1 MKRAQ
6 GKSEDMNTGPSQSE
20 KQSTLEFIG
29 RAFRYRNYR
38 LYFGG
43 QGVSLIGT
51 WMQQIAM
58 SWLVY
63 RLTDSAFFLGLIGF
77 TGQAPIFFLTSFAG
91 VFIDRI
97 HRRNLLIITQTLATI
112 QASLLAFLTL
122 SGHIRV
128 WHLVLLS
135 LFLGSINAFDLPAR
149 QSFVIE
155 MVVNKKDLG
164 NAIAFNSFMFNSA
177 RLIGPSIAGLVVSAI
192 GEGPCFLLNAV
203 SFLAIIATLLAMK
216 IPNRKSDTKPATL
229 FQGFREG
236 YRYALG
242 FPPIRYVLLLLALTS
257 LVGLP
262 YMVLMPIFA
271 RDILHGG
278 PHTLGF
284 LMGASGVGALI
295 GALYLASRKSVLGL
309 GRLIVIASSVFGAG
323 LIAFSFSRSFPVS
336 LFILLFT
343 GFGMIIQMASSNT
356 ILQTIVDEDKRGRV
370 MSFYTMAFGGMV
382 PFGSII
388 AGSLASRIGAPN
400 TLIIGGIICI
410 IGSLF
415 FLKKLPLIRQAVRPL
430 YIKMGIIR
438 EAPVDLQRGVS

>member
-1 MKRAQ
+1 
-6 GKSEDMNTGPSQSE
+6 MNTGSSSD
-20 KQSTLEFIG
+20 KQSTFGFMG

-63 RLTDSAFFLGLIGF
+63 RLTNSAFYLGLIGF
-77 TGQAPIFFLTSFAG
+77 TGMAPMFFLTSFAG
-91 VFIDRI
+91 VFIDRM
-97 HRRNLLIITQTLATI
+97 HRRNLLIITQILATI

-122 SGHIRV
+122 SGHIQV

-135 LFLGSINAFDLPAR
+135 LFLGSINAFDMPAR

-155 MVVNKKDLG
+155 IVENKEDLG
-164 NAIAFNSFMFNSA
+164 NAIALNSFMFNSA
-177 RLIGPSIAGLVVSAI
+177 RLVGPSIAGLLVAAI

-203 SFLAIIATLLAMK
+203 SFLAIIGTLLAMR
-216 IPNRKSDTKPATL
+216 IPRRKSETASASL
-229 FQGFREG
+229 FHGFKEG
-236 YRYALG
+236 YRYVLG

-257 LVGLP
+257 LVGMP
-262 YMVLMPIFA
+262 YMVLMPILA

-284 LMGASGVGALI
+284 LMGASGVGALV

-309 GRLIVIASSVFGAG
+309 ERLIVIASSIFGAG
-323 LIAFSFSRSFPVS
+323 LIVFSFSRYLPLS
-336 LFILLFT
+336 LFILLFA

-356 ILQTIVDEDKRGRV
+356 ILQTITDEDKRGRV
-370 MSFYTMAFGGMV
+370 MSFYTMAFGGTA
-382 PFGSII
+382 PFGSIM
-388 AGSLASRIGAPN
+388 AGSLASRIGAPH
-400 TLIIGGIICI
+400 TVIIGGTICI

-415 FLKKLPLIRQAVRPL
+415 FLKKLPLIRQSARPI
-430 YIKMGIIR
+430 YIKMGIIQ
-438 EAPVDLQRGVS
+438 EMPVEPK

>member
-1 MKRAQ
+1 MQRR
-6 GKSEDMNTGPSQSE
+6 SEDMNPGLSQAE
-20 KQSTLEFIG
+20 KQSTFEFIG

-38 LYFGG
+38 LFFGG

-63 RLTDSAFFLGLIGF
+63 RLTDSAFYLGLIGF

-91 VFIDRI
+91 VFVDRI

-112 QASLLAFLTL
+112 QASLLAFLTI
-122 SGHIRV
+122 SGHIQV

-135 LFLGSINAFDLPAR
+135 LFLGCINAFDIPTR
-149 QSFVIE
+149 QSFVVE
-155 MVVNKKDLG
+155 MVEDKKDLG
-164 NAIAFNSFMFNSA
+164 NAIALNSFMFNGA
-177 RLIGPSIAGLVVSAI
+177 RLVGPSIAGLVVSTI
-192 GEGPCFLLNAV
+192 GEGPCFFINAV
-203 SFLAIIATLLAMK
+203 SFLAIIATLLAMR
-216 IPNRKSDTKPATL
+216 IPDRKSEANPATL
-229 FQGFREG
+229 FHGLEEG
-236 YRYALG
+236 YRYAMG

-257 LVGLP
+257 LVGMP

-284 LMGASGVGALI
+284 LMGASGVGALV

-309 GRLIVIASSVFGAG
+309 GKLIVIASSTFGAG
-323 LIAFSFSRSFPVS
+323 LIAFSFSRSFPLS

-343 GFGMIIQMASSNT
+343 GFGMILQMASSNT
-356 ILQTIVDEDKRGRV
+356 IIQTIVDEDKRGRI
-370 MSFYTMAFGGMV
+370 MSIYAMAFGGTA
-382 PFGSII
+382 PFGSMM
-388 AGSLASRIGAPN
+388 AGSLASRIGAPT
-400 TLIIGGIICI
+400 TLIISGTICI
-410 IGSLF
+410 IGSLL
-415 FLKKLPLIRQAVRPL
+415 FLKKLPLIRQAVRPI

-438 EAPVDLQRGVS
+438 EMPVDFQ